1 MILAQTRR
9 AGQSLTLG
17 TMDNSPDLP
26 TDDDTPTEPVE
37 VPHTA
42 LSPDALQG
50 LVESF
55 VLREGTDYG
64 DREFSHAQKVAQV
77 IAQLERGEARILY
90 DPETASVTLL
100 PRQ

>member
-1 MILAQTRR
+1 M
-9 AGQSLTLG
+9 
-17 TMDNSPDLP
+17 N
-26 TDDDTPTEPVE
+26 TPPEADEPPESTEPVE

-42 LSPDALQG
+42 LSTEALRG

-64 DREFSHAQKVAQV
+64 EREMTHARKVAQV

-90 DPETASVTLL
+90 DPGTESVTLL
-100 PRQ
+100 PK

>member
-1 MILAQTRR
+1 
-9 AGQSLTLG
+9 
-17 TMDNSPDLP
+17 MDTSPDEP
-26 TDDDTPTEPVE
+26 PDDDAPTEPVE

-42 LSPDALQG
+42 LSQDALQG

-64 DREFSHAQKVAQV
+64 DREFTHEQKVAQV
-77 IAQLERGEARILY
+77 IAQLASGEARILY
-90 DPETASVTLL
+90 DPETESVTLL